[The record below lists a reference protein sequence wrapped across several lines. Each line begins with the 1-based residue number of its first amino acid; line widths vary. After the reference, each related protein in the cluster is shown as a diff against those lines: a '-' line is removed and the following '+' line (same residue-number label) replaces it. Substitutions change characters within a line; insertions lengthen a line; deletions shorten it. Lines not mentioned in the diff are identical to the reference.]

1 MRFSMG
7 FQSSEQRTP
16 ESIASYYEDRE
27 RPAALASLYD
37 APTPLGRF
45 YRVRL
50 NHMLTLLAPVP
61 GGSLLDVGCGTG
73 QMLHFLA
80 ERRPGDFE
88 LTGVDQSESMIEQA
102 QSVVG
107 EHASLVVGQ
116 AEHLPFGDGTFDVAI
131 AMGVYEYV
139 RDVDDALRELSRVIR
154 PGGVAIVT
162 MLNRWSPHRLW
173 HWTVY
178 ERINLL
184 RGGVESPI
192 VSQID
197 ERRLCGMLAKAG
209 LQPADV
215 VYYDFNV
222 FPAPLDE
229 WFPRAAMRVAD
240 WLEGFGRRRL
250 RRLGTGFIVAAR
262 KQS

>member
-1 MRFSMG
+1 MKLSMG

-16 ESIASYYEDRE
+16 ESIASYYEDRN
-27 RPAALASLYD
+27 RPGALASLYD

-50 NHMLTLLAPVP
+50 SHMLRLLAPVP

-80 ERRPGDFE
+80 ERRPDDFE

-102 QSVVG
+102 RSVAG
-107 EHASLVVGQ
+107 EGPSLVVGQ

-139 RDVDDALRELSRVIR
+139 RNVDDALRELSRVIR
-154 PGGVAIVT
+154 PGGFAIVT
-162 MLNRWSPHRLW
+162 MLNFRSPRRLW
-173 HWTVY
+173 HSLVY

-192 VSQID
+192 VSRLD
-197 ERRLCGMLAKAG
+197 ERRLCGMLAAAG
-209 LQPADV
+209 LQPAEV
-215 VYYDFNV
+215 VYYDFNI
-222 FPAPLDE
+222 FPAPLDA
-229 WFPRAAMRVAD
+229 WFPRAAMRVAER
-240 WLEGFGRRRL
+240 LESVRRRRL
-250 RRLGTGFIVAAR
+250 RKLGTGFIVAAR